1 MPLLLSVLQ
10 NAKGSEYHKLR
21 LKAMECAGLVGKC
34 CAFLST
40 ILFLKFHQRLPSA
53 AMCSERILASC
64 ANSSCKSKVS
74 LISFRRQCEGVTTS
88 RIDSPVEPDDT
99 LLTSYLIASWAKIC
113 QALGPEFEPYLP
125 VVMPPLLRA
134 ASAKADVSVIGP
146 SARRSS
152 GSYAYYFLLDEEDER
167 YESDAWTTI
176 KLEGQ
181 SVGIKSAVLEEKCQ
195 ALEMLLVYVSTLGG
209 SFAPYL
215 TQSFELVLPALRFY
229 FHVGVQETAALW
241 VVPFCLLHRLIHRL
255 DFGRLMPRLLLCG
268 KNSGTLTNEMVSA
281 TFSQLVNCV
290 ATERDI
296 NFLSSLYK
304 CFTGSMNVIGGAAS
318 LPPQIHD
325 GIMEG
330 TRRQL
335 QSMADKRKKR
345 SEEAIAPGGEDKKE
359 LLMWSEEVEDYALDE
374 IATMLKDFSETH
386 ELLMAVSSVRDLGV
400 FLNGGIDGG
409 T

>member
-1 MPLLLSVLQ
+1 LLLSVLQ
-10 NAKGSEYHKLR
+10 NANGSEYHRLR
-21 LKAMECAGLVGKC
+21 LKAMECAGLVAIAVGRDVFREDSRKLC
-34 CAFLST
+34 ELLMQ
-40 ILFLKFHQRLPSA
+40 IQ
-53 AMCSERILASC
+53 
-64 ANSSCKSKVS
+64 NS
-74 LISFRRQCEGVTTS
+74 
-88 RIDSPVEPDDT
+88 PAEPDDT
-99 LLTSYLIASWAKIC
+99 LLSSYLIASWAKIC

-125 VVMPPLLRA
+125 VVMPPLLQA
-134 ASAKADVSVIGP
+134 ASAKADVSVI
-146 SARRSS
+146 
-152 GSYAYYFLLDEEDER
+152 DEEDER

-229 FHVGVQETAALW
+229 FHVGVQETSTL
-241 VVPFCLLHRLIHRL
+241 
-255 DFGRLMPRLLLCG
+255 LMPRLLSCG
-268 KNSGTLTNEMVSA
+268 KNSGTLTNEMVTA
-281 TFSQLVNCV
+281 TFSQLVNCI

-304 CFTGSMNVIGGAAS
+304 CFTGCMSVVGGAAS

-325 GIMEG
+325 GITEG

-335 QSMADKRKKR
+335 QSMADNRKKR
-345 SEEAIAPGGEDKKE
+345 SEEARAPGSEDKKE

-374 IATMLKDFSETH
+374 IGMMLKALNESH

-400 FLNGGIDGG
+400 FLNSGLDSDA
-409 T
+409 